1 MQELFYEDGQSPPK
15 DVITKWIKL
24 VTERFDGLAPGE
36 DKPCIALH
44 CVAGLGRAPL
54 LVAIA
59 LVEYGQNPGQAVTF
73 IRERRRGAINA
84 LQLQYLSSYKKQK
97 KSSSKCIIS

>member
-1 MQELFYEDGQSPPK
+1 M
-15 DVITKWIKL
+15 KWIKL
-24 VTERFDGLAPGE
+24 VTERFDNLTAGDE
-36 DKPCIALH
+36 KPCIALH

-59 LVEYGQNPGQAVTF
+59 LVEYGQDPGQAVTF

-97 KSSSKCIIS
+97 KKSSSKCTIS